1 MFLLSLPRASH
12 VQTREKKCVSDLLLE
27 QYRQPTEN
35 IWAAIPSSLPQKGK
49 QSNHVSFTFL
59 ISQKGFFPSSYDPGF
74 SMLLKGFSR
83 TF

>member
-27 QYRQPTEN
+27 QYRQPAEN

-49 QSNHVSFTFL
+49 QSNYVSFTFRSL
-59 ISQKGFFPSSYDPGF
+59 KKAFFRLHMTRVFPCF
-74 SMLLKGFSR
+74 
-83 TF
+83 